1 MREPAVRLK
10 QPKPAPLDR
19 AAAEALAAE
28 AMAFLTAD
36 GARLARFLGDSGL
49 DPPTLAA
56 ALANGGAN
64 GGDGV
69 LDAALDHVVSDES
82 LLLVFASEVRRK
94 PEEVMAAR
102 ALLAG
107 PAPYAS
113 I

>member
-1 MREPAVRLK
+1 MRDPAVRLK

-28 AMAFLTAD
+28 SVAFLTAD
-36 GARLARFLGDSGL
+36 AARLDRFLCDSGL
-49 DPPTLAA
+49 EPAGLAA
-56 ALANGGAN
+56 ALAK

-69 LDAALDHVVSDES
+69 LDAALEHVVSDES

-94 PEEVMAAR
+94 PEDVMAAH

>member
-28 AMAFLTAD
+28 SVAFLTAD

-49 DPPTLAA
+49 DPSTLAA
-56 ALANGGAN
+56 ALAN